1 MSWLRTL
8 AVVLLVL
15 PPGIRVRVAGAQSR
29 PAVSAPTLE
38 WRNGRW
44 FDGQR
49 FTERTVWSERGHLT
63 DRRPSAVESVID
75 LAGAFVVPP
84 FGEAHN
90 HNAVPT
96 DTGISARYVREGIFY
111 VQNPS
116 NFVRDRDAARGRF
129 NVPGAIDVTFANAG
143 FTGPGGH
150 PMGLARRNIARG
162 IWKASDGEG
171 GFFHSLADSAEL
183 EARWPAYLA
192 TQPDFVKTFLLF
204 SEEYAARLTDTTTLN
219 WRGLNPALLAI
230 IVRKAHA
237 AKLRVVTHV
246 ETAADFRNA
255 VHAGVDEINHLPGFR
270 PEGDTP
276 GGYVKLDR
284 YRLAVADADAAAR
297 QGVVVVTTVSE
308 AFDMINMAA
317 RSDEETAALAR
328 GVRGMLVDNLRLLRD
343 AGVTMAL
350 GSDRYRASSG
360 PEVRALRATGL
371 FSDTALVRMWS
382 MTTPRAIFPDR
393 RVGLLDE
400 GAEASFLVLE
410 GDPLVDFANL
420 GRISARIKDGWLIH

>member
-1 MSWLRTL
+1 MNRLRTL
-8 AVVLLVL
+8 AVALVVL
-15 PPGIRVRVAGAQSR
+15 PWGLRPLEATAQGTAPSTP
-29 PAVSAPTLE
+29 PALE

-49 FTERTVWSERGHLT
+49 FAERVVWSERGRLT
-63 DRRPSAVESVID
+63 DRRPSTVDSVID

-90 HNAVPT
+90 HNAVSS
-96 DTGISARYVREGIFY
+96 DTGISARYLREGIFY

-129 NVPGAIDVTFANAG
+129 NVPGAIDVSFANAG
-143 FTGPGGH
+143 LTGPGGH

-162 IWKASDGEG
+162 VWKAGDGEG

-183 EARWPAYLA
+183 DARWPAYLA
-192 TQPDFVKTFLLF
+192 TRPDFVKTFLLF
-204 SEEYAARLTDTTTLN
+204 SEEYAARLADSTTLN
-219 WRGLNPALLAI
+219 WRGLSPTLLAI
-230 IVRKAHA
+230 IVRRAHA

-255 VHAGVDEINHLPGFR
+255 VAAGVDEINHLPGFR

-284 YRLAVADADAAAR
+284 YRLTAADAEAATKR
-297 QGVVVVTTVSE
+297 GVVIVTTVSE
-308 AFDMINMAA
+308 AFDMVNLAA

-328 GVRGMLVDNLRLLRD
+328 GVRSMLVDNLRLLRD
-343 AGVTMAL
+343 AGAAVAL
-350 GSDRYRASSG
+350 GSDRYRTSSG

-371 FSDTALVRMWS
+371 FSDTTLLRMWS
-382 MTTPRAIFPDR
+382 MNTPRAIFPDR
-393 RVGLLDE
+393 RIGSLAE
-400 GAEASFLVLE
+400 GAEASFLVLD
-410 GDPLVDFANL
+410 GDPLADFANV
-420 GRISARIKDGWLIH
+420 GRILTRLKDGWLIR